1 MVHFALYGFNTVA
14 FFSCLIIVAGQV
26 AVMSQINFKSPELV
40 VLGITIIGL
49 WVLSGLG
56 NFTSNQEIYDRTFLS
71 EIDCGVITG
80 IYGVR
85 TEHRQ
90 ILRMYAF
97 MLLVLIL
104 LQVSIVTTLY
114 QNLDSSFLDEFVKLI
129 RSLCVSPFDDSENS
143 FGTPQ

>member
-1 MVHFALYGFNTVA
+1 
-14 FFSCLIIVAGQV
+14 
-26 AVMSQINFKSPELV
+26 MSQINFKSPELV
-40 VLGITIIGL
+40 VLGITILLL

-56 NFTSNQEIYDRTFLS
+56 LYGVKTNHRQVGTQEIYQS
-71 EIDCGVITG
+71 PAC
-80 IYGVR
+80 IYSA
-85 TEHRQ
+85 TDASASCANHRQ

-129 RSLCVSPFDDSENS
+129 RSLCVSPVRK
-143 FGTPQ
+143 